1 MRETILDLKNI
12 RLVRDGRRILRDVTW
27 RIAPGEHWAMIG
39 ANGSGKTTL
48 LRVASGTLWPTGGT
62 VSVLGHPFG
71 TVDLRELRRRIGW
84 VSSALAETIHRNQSA
99 LAIVLSGLR
108 ASAALYDQPTAA
120 QTDRAEALLADL
132 GCGAVAASRFGVC
145 SLGEQQK
152 ILIAR
157 AMMADPEL
165 LILDEACAGL
175 DLPAREHL
183 LATIDALAARGGMT
197 LVFVTHHIEEI
208 TSAFSHALLLDDGA
222 VAAQGP
228 TETVLAGEVLSS
240 VLKIPIRIDRHDG
253 RYWPRIGAAAPTD
266 SKSEARNTK
275 QRPNG

>member
-1 MRETILDLKNI
+1 MRETILDLDGI
-12 RLVRDGRRILRDVTW
+12 HLVRDGRTILREITW
-27 RIAPGEHWAMIG
+27 RVAPGEHWAMIG

-48 LRVASGTLWPTGGT
+48 LRVASGTLWPTRGS

-71 TVDLRELRRRIGW
+71 TVDLRELRTRIGW
-84 VSSALAETIHRNQSA
+84 VSSALAEMIHRHQSA

-108 ASAALYDQPTAA
+108 ASAALYAEPTAE
-120 QTDRAEALLADL
+120 QVDRAGELLADL
-132 GCGAVAASRFGVC
+132 GCEGVAASRFGVC

-157 AMMADPEL
+157 AMMAAPEL
-165 LILDEACAGL
+165 LILDEPCAGL
-175 DLPAREHL
+175 DLPTREHL
-183 LATIDALAARGGMT
+183 LATIDALAARGDMT

-208 TSAFSHALLLDDGA
+208 TPAFSHALLLDGGS

-228 TETVLAGEVLSS
+228 IETILDGAVLSS

-253 RYWPRIGAAAPTD
+253 RYWPRIGG
-266 SKSEARNTK
+266 AR
-275 QRPNG
+275 

>member
-132 GCGAVAASRFGVC
+132 GCGAVAACRCLHSRPRC
-145 SLGEQQK
+145 
-152 ILIAR
+152 
-157 AMMADPEL
+157 
-165 LILDEACAGL
+165 
-175 DLPAREHL
+175 
-183 LATIDALAARGGMT
+183 GGW
-197 LVFVTHHIEEI
+197 
-208 TSAFSHALLLDDGA
+208 
-222 VAAQGP
+222 QGP
-228 TETVLAGEVLSS
+228 KRRLGGQ
-240 VLKIPIRIDRHDG
+240 G
-253 RYWPRIGAAAPTD
+253 RRQTLFKRWLC
-266 SKSEARNTK
+266 
-275 QRPNG
+275 